1 MTVSAGMKIGME
13 KREGGSFSELV
24 SQYRCLNLS
33 KTDEN
38 DKLTMHT
45 WAEDPST

>member
-13 KREGGSFSELV
+13 KREGDSFSELV

-33 KTDEN
+33 RTDEN

-45 WAEDPST
+45 WAEDLST

>member
-13 KREGGSFSELV
+13 NREGGSFSELV
-24 SQYRCLNLS
+24 SQYRYLNLS

-45 WAEDPST
+45 WTEDPST